1 MSLIKIPAYA
11 MKCLL
16 RGMGEFWS
24 GTNKNQI
31 DFIYN
36 SGITTGEAVIE
47 NLDVTELNN
56 HNQNM
61 TTWLHRFIRS
71 CTLSELKLLLRFV
84 TGSATFVSGG
94 TIKVEYVN
102 QHPRNLFPIAAT
114 CFKKYYV
121 YPVNIHHSIICIA
134 IFWNILIA
142 TNSG

>member
-1 MSLIKIPAYA
+1 

-36 SGITTGEAVIE
+36 SSITTGEAVIE

-56 HNQNM
+56 HDQNM

-114 CFKKYYV
+114 CFKILRLPRQYSSF
-121 YPVNIHHSIICIA
+121 HHLHSNLLEHI
-134 IFWNILIA
+134 
-142 TNSG
+142 NSNELWAVHDAD